1 MLLLAPRFSKYLH
14 GAAGLFPN
22 VVEKMPYW
30 YLCNTDGT
38 MSPATWE
45 EMADETDKLFEEV
58 HLLANP
64 TLISVSYQSNKQF
77 ACLPRPSQPLPL
89 FMGTVSAAAPELPVL
104 SVLLS
109 QLGKILAKS

>member
-45 EMADETDKLFEEV
+45 ELADDADRFYEEV
-58 HLLANP
+58 RLSASP
-64 TLISVSYQSNKQF
+64 TLISTSFQPS
-77 ACLPRPSQPLPL
+77 RPSESPHHSPL
-89 FMGTVSAAAPELPVL
+89 FVGAVSTAAH
-104 SVLLS
+104 
-109 QLGKILAKS
+109 